1 MNVFHT
7 GGSRM
12 SNDIKHPLRQ
22 HPEKVRTSYLS
33 LLASMANA
41 DGKIEASELNKLK
54 EFCRIAGLSESS
66 LQEVVKAAT
75 EKTDDKIL
83 AQLQTLKTSNLRFSI
98 ITDCIFMAC
107 ADGIVVAEEEK
118 EISRIAGALE
128 VKENQIKAIG
138 FYVDRVNS
146 IVKDKKKYDPATVG
160 KELKD
165 TLKAASVPV
174 EAVAFA
180 FESLPYYE
188 NQDMQ
193 EVLKALGYGIGML
206 TGIGPLIMLGL
217 FGWKSVKWLGK
228 NIS

>member
-1 MNVFHT
+1 
-7 GGSRM
+7 M

-118 EISRIAGALE
+118 EISRIAGSLE
-128 VKENQIKAIG
+128 VKENQIKAIS